1 MIGRLERDL
10 NESSRDLENL
20 KQNAAE
26 DVSADG
32 ETFLNNHNNNN
43 NNDDN
48 NNTSNTINNTDTHL
62 PQE

>member
-20 KQNAAE
+20 RQKAAE

-32 ETFLNNHNNNN
+32 EALPNNHNDDDNNDNNN
-43 NNDDN
+43 NIN
-48 NNTSNTINNTDTHL
+48 NNDTHL
-62 PQE
+62 VQD

>member
-20 KQNAAE
+20 RQKAAE

-32 ETFLNNHNNNN
+32 ETLLNN

-48 NNTSNTINNTDTHL
+48 NDTNNNINNTDAYL
-62 PQE
+62 FQD

>member
-20 KQNAAE
+20 RQTATE

-32 ETFLNNHNNNN
+32 ETFLNNHHN

-62 PQE
+62 LQE

>member
-1 MIGRLERDL
+1 VIGRLERDL

-20 KQNAAE
+20 RQKAAE

-32 ETFLNNHNNNN
+32 ETLLNNNN

-48 NNTSNTINNTDTHL
+48 NDTNNNINNTDAYL
-62 PQE
+62 FQD

>member
-20 KQNAAE
+20 RQKAAE

-32 ETFLNNHNNNN
+32 EPFLNNHT
-43 NNDDN
+43 NDDN
-48 NNTSNTINNTDTHL
+48 NDNNNNIDNNDTHL
-62 PQE
+62 FQD

>member
-20 KQNAAE
+20 RQKGAE

-32 ETFLNNHNNNN
+32 ETFLNNSHT

-48 NNTSNTINNTDTHL
+48 NDTNNNINNTDTHL
-62 PQE
+62 FQD

>member
-20 KQNAAE
+20 RQKAAE

-32 ETFLNNHNNNN
+32 ETFITN

-48 NNTSNTINNTDTHL
+48 NNTNNSINNSDTYL
-62 PQE
+62 FQE

>member
-20 KQNAAE
+20 RHKAAE

-32 ETFLNNHNNNN
+32 ETFLNNHNDDDNNDNDNNN
-43 NNDDN
+43 N
-48 NNTSNTINNTDTHL
+48 INNTDTHL
-62 PQE
+62 FQD

>member
-1 MIGRLERDL
+1 VIGRLERDL

-20 KQNAAE
+20 RQKAAE

-32 ETFLNNHNNNN
+32 ETLLNN

-48 NNTSNTINNTDTHL
+48 NDTNNNINNTDAYL
-62 PQE
+62 FQD